1 MSDIF
6 TKRLVELM
14 EEKDISQVELSRLV
28 GTTNVTISRYINDKR
43 KPRIEIVA
51 KIANVLGTSI
61 DYLLGYSNEKNFSN
75 YKVNKKYSSLYSE
88 LDKIHRTISKKQLSN
103 EQILIIEK
111 LLESNNNFISNI
123 DKKEKNA

>member
-61 DYLLGYSNEKNFSN
+61 DYLLGYSNEKTFSN
-75 YKVNKKYSSLYSE
+75 YKVNKKYISLYSE

-123 DKKEKNA
+123 DEKEKNA

>member
-123 DKKEKNA
+123 DEKEKNA